1 MNIRFFSIVLI
12 ASLFLFLSASCSVE
26 DSDDLSDEIN
36 SGTDSDGNGALPD
49 NSAGDEQIL
58 PGDENGLPDN
68 EDPDD
73 DNVIPGVD
81 SDGDESLMMLET
93 QRCCS

>member
-36 SGTDSDGNGALPD
+36 SGTDSDGNGALPIIRRGM
-49 NSAGDEQIL
+49 SRFFPEMKTGSLTMRI
-58 PGDENGLPDN
+58 
-68 EDPDD
+68 
-73 DNVIPGVD
+73 
-81 SDGDESLMMLET
+81 LMMT
-93 QRCCS
+93 M